1 MTSSGYRG
9 TRKTRTGRA
18 SGPNHIYHVTS
29 VTLHREPVFATLEH
43 GRVLVKAF
51 RHQVEQQHVSSL
63 AFVVMPDHF
72 HWLLQVTGSRS
83 LSVIVNAA
91 KSESARRINAL
102 RHSRRQLWQK
112 GFYDRAIRREED
124 VEDAARYIVT
134 NPLRAGLVESL
145 SQYPLWD
152 AIWV

>member
-9 TRKTRTGRA
+9 TRKTRSGRA
-18 SGPNHIYHVTS
+18 SEPNRIYHVTS
-29 VTLHREPVFATLEH
+29 TTLHREPVFASFGH
-43 GRVLVKAF
+43 GRTLVRALRNQVDQ
-51 RHQVEQQHVSSL
+51 RHVCSL

-72 HWLLQVTGSRS
+72 HWLLQLRGSRS

-91 KSESARRINAL
+91 KSESARRINAV
-102 RHSRRQLWQK
+102 RHLQHQLWQK

-124 VEDAARYIVT
+124 LEDVARYIVT
-134 NPLRAGLVESL
+134 NPLRAGLVKSL